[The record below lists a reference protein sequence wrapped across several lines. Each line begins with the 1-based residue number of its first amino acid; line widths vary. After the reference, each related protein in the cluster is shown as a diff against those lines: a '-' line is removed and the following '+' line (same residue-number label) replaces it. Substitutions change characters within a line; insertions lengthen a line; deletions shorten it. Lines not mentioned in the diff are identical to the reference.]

1 MQMTWREIHRPR
13 IRAIIEKVGTH
24 DKKALKNA
32 LFEAWEYGER
42 KYHPYKI
49 WLDEI
54 RQQLG
59 LKIVKKK
66 AKSPVVCEGQQV
78 LFKVF

>member
-1 MQMTWREIHRPR
+1 MTWREKYRPK
-13 IRAIIEKVGTH
+13 IKAIIKSVGTH
-24 DKKALKNA
+24 DKKRLKQA
-32 LFEAWEYGER
+32 LFSAWEDGPR
-42 KYHPYKI
+42 DYHPYKI

-66 AKSPVVCEGQQV
+66 AKSPVACEGQQF
-78 LFKVF
+78 LFKDF